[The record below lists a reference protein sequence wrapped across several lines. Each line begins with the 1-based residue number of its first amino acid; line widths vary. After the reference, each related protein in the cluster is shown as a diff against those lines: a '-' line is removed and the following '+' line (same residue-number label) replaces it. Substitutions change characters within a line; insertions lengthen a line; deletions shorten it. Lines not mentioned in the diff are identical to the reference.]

1 MTGTGDRPR
10 RHLTP
15 ASRRA
20 GLHLFVSVVATA
32 ALGVCVVVAF
42 TLSDYLTVFGLCFL
56 VLFGSALRSS
66 HGPAQGASLGSI
78 VLMAVYVIAGPAAAV
93 VVAGVGSL
101 VQARRVPLMKRAF
114 NSGQRILSAA
124 GGALAFV
131 AVDGPVGESA
141 LHDVPRAILAV
152 TLTGIAYQLVNA
164 VLLSGVLWLER
175 GSTVVRAFL
184 REVVVATALPMLG
197 YDYLGLVMAFVWL
210 GGLGLI
216 AGILTLVPLVVAR
229 WALSQDAAERAAQA
243 ATMRAFIQV
252 IETKDLYTRGH
263 SERVSEGVGM
273 LGRQLHLPADRQQ
286 ALEHAGLL
294 HDVGKV
300 GVPTSIIRKPG
311 RLDDS
316 EMDAIRL
323 HPARGVELIG
333 NIPFLEEVKSAVL
346 HHHEKYDGT
355 GYPAG
360 LSGTNIP
367 YFARIIGIVDAFDS
381 LTSTRSYRPAR
392 TTEETVAILLQDRYT
407 HFDPELVDA
416 FVEVIGR
423 EGWKPAA
430 AEQPAPNA
438 DLRTPIDHDDLS
450 LGSGGGATGSA
461 AGPA

>member
-1 MTGTGDRPR
+1 
-10 RHLTP
+10 
-15 ASRRA
+15 
-20 GLHLFVSVVATA
+20 
-32 ALGVCVVVAF
+32 
-42 TLSDYLTVFGLCFL
+42 
-56 VLFGSALRSS
+56 
-66 HGPAQGASLGSI
+66 
-78 VLMAVYVIAGPAAAV
+78 
-93 VVAGVGSL
+93 
-101 VQARRVPLMKRAF
+101 
-114 NSGQRILSAA
+114 
-124 GGALAFV
+124 
-131 AVDGPVGESA
+131 
-141 LHDVPRAILAV
+141 
-152 TLTGIAYQLVNA
+152 
-164 VLLSGVLWLER
+164 
-175 GSTVVRAFL
+175 
-184 REVVVATALPMLG
+184 
-197 YDYLGLVMAFVWL
+197 
-210 GGLGLI
+210 
-216 AGILTLVPLVVAR
+216 
-229 WALSQDAAERAAQA
+229 
-243 ATMRAFIQV
+243 MRAFIQV

-273 LGRQLHLPADRQQ
+273 LGRQLGLADDRQT

-300 GVPTSIIRKPG
+300 GVPTSIIQKSG

-392 TTEETVAILLQDRYT
+392 TIEETVAILLQDRRT

-416 FVEVIGR
+416 FVDVIR
-423 EGWKPAA
+423 RDGWKPAV

-438 DLRTPIDHDDLS
+438 ELETPIDHDDLS

-461 AGPA
+461 AGPT

>member
-1 MTGTGDRPR
+1 M
-10 RHLTP
+10 TP
-15 ASRRA
+15 ALHRT
-20 GLHLFVSVVATA
+20 GLHLLVAVVAA
-32 ALGVCVVVAF
+32 SALAVFVMSAL
-42 TLSDYLTVFGLCFL
+42 TLSNYLTVLALCLL
-56 VLFGSALRSS
+56 VLAGSALRSP
-66 HGPAQGASLGSI
+66 HGPTQGASLGSI
-78 VLMAVYVIAGPAAAV
+78 VLMAVYVIAGPATAV

-101 VQARRVPLMKRAF
+101 VQGKQVPLIKRVF
-114 NSGQRILSAA
+114 NSGQRILTAA
-124 GGALAFV
+124 GGAVVFV
-131 AVDGPVGESA
+131 AVHGPVGASA
-141 LHDVPRAILAV
+141 LTEEPRAILAV
-152 TLTGIAYQLVNA
+152 TLTGIAHRCVNA
-164 VLLSGVLWLER
+164 VLTAAVLWLER
-175 GSTVVRAFL
+175 GRAVVGAFF
-184 REVVVATALPMLG
+184 REVVLATALPMLG
-197 YDYLGLVMAFVWL
+197 YGYLGLVMAFVWL
-210 GGLGLI
+210 GGLGLV
-216 AGILTLVPLVVAR
+216 AGLITLVPLVVAR

-273 LGRQLHLPADRQQ
+273 LGRHLQLPADRQQ

-367 YFARIIGIVDAFDS
+367 YFARMIGIVDAFDS

-392 TTEETVAILLQDRYT
+392 SVEETVAILLQDRYT

-416 FVEVIGR
+416 FVAVIR
-423 EGWKPAA
+423 RDGWKPAA
-430 AEQPAPNA
+430 AVQPAPNA
-438 DLRTPIDHDDLS
+438 ELETSIDHDDLS
-450 LGSGGGATGSA
+450 LGSGGGASGTA

>member
-1 MTGTGDRPR
+1 M
-10 RHLTP
+10 
-15 ASRRA
+15 
-20 GLHLFVSVVATA
+20 VSGVAAA
-32 ALGVCVVVAF
+32 ALVFFVMSAA
-42 TLSDYLTVFGLCFL
+42 TLSDYLTVFSLCVL
-56 VLFGSALRSS
+56 VLLGSALRSP
-66 HGPAQGASLGSI
+66 HGPTQGASLASI
-78 VLMAVYVIAGPAAAV
+78 VLMSVYVIAGPAAAV
-93 VVAGVGSL
+93 VLAGVGSL
-101 VQARRVPLMKRAF
+101 VQARRVPLIKRVF

-124 GGALAFV
+124 GGALVYV
-131 AVDGPVGESA
+131 AVDGPIGETA

-152 TLTGIAYQLVNA
+152 TLTGIAHQCVNA
-164 VLLSGVLWLER
+164 LLMSGVLWLER
-175 GSTVVRAFL
+175 GRAVVRAFF
-184 REVVVATALPMLG
+184 REVVLPTALPMLG
-197 YDYLGLVMAFVWL
+197 YGYLGLIMALMWL
-210 GGLGLI
+210 GGLGII
-216 AGILTLVPLVVAR
+216 AGFLTLVPLVVAR
-229 WALSQDAAERAAQA
+229 WALSQDAVERAAQA

-273 LGRQLHLPADRQQ
+273 LGRQLRLPEDRQQ

-360 LSGTNIP
+360 LSGANIP
-367 YFARIIGIVDAFDS
+367 YFARMIGIVDAFDC

-392 TTEETVAILLQDRYT
+392 SIEETIAILLQDRYT
-407 HFDPELVDA
+407 HFDPQLVDA
-416 FVEVIGR
+416 FVEVINR
-423 EGWKPAA
+423 DGWKSAV

-438 DLRTPIDHDDLS
+438 DVEMAIDHDDLS

>member
-1 MTGTGDRPR
+1 MHTQRQIE
-10 RHLTP
+10 L
-15 ASRRA
+15 
-20 GLHLFVSVVATA
+20 VSVV
-32 ALGVCVVVAF
+32 
-42 TLSDYLTVFGLCFL
+42 L
-56 VLFGSALRSS
+56 V
-66 HGPAQGASLGSI
+66 
-78 VLMAVYVIAGPAAAV
+78 AVYVIAGPGAAV
-93 VVAGVGSL
+93 VVAAAGSL
-101 VQARRVPLMKRAF
+101 VQAPAPAIKRIF
-114 NSGQRILSAA
+114 NSAQRVLSAG
-124 GGALAFV
+124 GGALAY
-131 AVDGPVGESA
+131 AALGGPVGAEVLDRIPGAIMATTVASVA
-141 LHDVPRAILAV
+141 L
-152 TLTGIAYQLVNA
+152 QLVNA
-164 VLLSGVLWLER
+164 LLISMVLGLER
-175 GSTVVRAFL
+175 GPNGVREFLRYVVRT
-184 REVVVATALPMLG
+184 TAIPVLG
-197 YDYLGLVMAFVWL
+197 YGLLGLSMGVIWI
-210 GGLGLI
+210 GGLNII
-216 AGILTLVPLVVAR
+216 AGVLILGPLLVAR
-229 WALSQDAAERAAQA
+229 WALSQYEAEQKAQA
-243 ATMRAFIQV
+243 ATLRAFIQV

-273 LGRQLHLPADRQQ
+273 LGRQLELPSDRQQ

-392 TTEETVAILLQDRYT
+392 TVAETIAILRQDRYT
-407 HFDPELVDA
+407 HFDPGLVDA
-416 FVEVIGR
+416 FVEVLER
-423 EGWKPAA
+423 DGWRPAA
-430 AEQPAPNA
+430 VEQPAPNA
-438 DLRTPIDHDDLS
+438 EHVTPIDHDDLS

-461 AGPA
+461 AGPE

>member
-1 MTGTGDRPR
+1 MT
-10 RHLTP
+10 
-15 ASRRA
+15 
-20 GLHLFVSVVATA
+20 SV
-32 ALGVCVVVAF
+32 ALM
-42 TLSDYLTVFGLCFL
+42 S
-56 VLFGSALRSS
+56 
-66 HGPAQGASLGSI
+66 
-78 VLMAVYVIAGPAAAV
+78 VYVVAGPAAAV
-93 VVAGVGSL
+93 VVAGIASL
-101 VQARRVPLMKRAF
+101 AQARRVPLIKRGF
-114 NSGQRILSAA
+114 NSSSRILSAA
-124 GGALAFV
+124 GGALIYDAL
-131 AVDGPVGESA
+131 AGPVGSA
-141 LHDVPRAILAV
+141 MFQDVPRALLAV
-152 TLTGIAYQLVNA
+152 TVTGIGYQAVNA
-164 VLLSGVLWLER
+164 LLMCPVLWLER
-175 GSTVVRAFL
+175 GAAVVRSFI
-184 REVVVATALPMLG
+184 REVVVPTALPMLG
-197 YDYLGLVMAFVWL
+197 YGFLGLILAVVWL
-210 GGLGLI
+210 GGLGVL
-216 AGILTLVPLVVAR
+216 AGLLTLVPLIFAR
-229 WALSQDAAERAAQA
+229 WALSQDEAERTAQA

-273 LGRQLHLPADRQQ
+273 LGRHLRLDADRQN

-367 YFARIIGIVDAFDS
+367 YFARIIGIVDAFDC

-392 TTEETVAILLQDRYT
+392 SVEETLEILNKDRFT
-407 HFDPELVDA
+407 HFDPHLVDA
-416 FVEVIGR
+416 FVEVI
-423 EGWKPAA
+423 EQQGWKAAA
-430 AEQPAPNA
+430 AEQLAPDGSVQAN
-438 DLRTPIDHDDLS
+438 IDHDDLS
-450 LGSGGGATGSA
+450 LGNGGGASGSA